1 MPTTPTPTPSTP
13 DPEPEPTPPDGSE
26 PPRRRRPGR
35 RTLAAGGAI
44 AAAALVG
51 GGIGALAAA
60 GGAGEP
66 TAPTTVGQTSDAPAD
81 ATPAAA
87 DGEGMSVS
95 EIYRAV
101 ADGVVEITVSGGG
114 PAAQSPFG
122 DGSSPP
128 TRGQGSGFVYDD
140 EGRIVTN
147 HHVVDGADSIEVTL
161 ADGSTYDARLLGSDP
176 STDLAVLQIDAPA
189 DELQP
194 LELGDSDALAVGEE
208 VVAIGSPFGLDATV
222 TSGIVSAVD
231 RRITAPDG
239 FAIENAIQ
247 TDAAINQ
254 GNSGGPLL
262 DSGAR
267 VVGVNSQIETETGGN
282 VGIGFA
288 VPSNTVRSVVE
299 DIVEDG
305 DVEHAF
311 LGVGIQTVPA
321 DVAAELGE
329 AAGVAVTDV
338 REGSPA
344 AEADLRARTGSRTVD
359 GVPYPTGGDVIT
371 AVDGEEV
378 ETAEQLQSLVAE
390 HAPGD
395 ELELTV
401 VRDGETRTVTVTLA
415 DRPD

>member
-1 MPTTPTPTPSTP
+1 MPTTPSTP
-13 DPEPEPTPPDGSE
+13 EPDAAGPSGTEPQA
-26 PPRRRRPGR
+26 RRRPTR

-51 GGIGALAAA
+51 GGVGALATA
-60 GGAGEP
+60 GLAGE
-66 TAPTTVGQTSDAPAD
+66 TATTTVVQASETAAD

-87 DGEGMSVS
+87 DGDDLSVS
-95 EIYRAV
+95 EVYRAV
-101 ADGVVEITVSGGG
+101 ADGVVEITVAGSGSAGS
-114 PAAQSPFG
+114 PSPF
-122 DGSSPP
+122 DDQDAPQ

-140 EGRIVTN
+140 AGRIVTN

-161 ADGSTYDARLLGSDP
+161 PDGSSYDARLLGSDA
-176 STDLAVLQIDAPA
+176 STDLAVIQIDAPA
-189 DELQP
+189 DELEP

-208 VVAIGSPFGLDATV
+208 VVAIGSPFGLEATV
-222 TSGIVSAVD
+222 TSGIVSALD
-231 RRITAPDG
+231 RRITSPNG

-247 TDAAINQ
+247 TDAAINH

-262 DSGAR
+262 DSEAR
-267 VVGVNSQIETETGGN
+267 VVGVNSQIESESGGN

-299 DIVEDG
+299 QILEDG
-305 DVEHAF
+305 SVEHAF

-321 DVAAELGE
+321 DVARELGE

-344 AEADLRARTGSRTVD
+344 AQAELRAATGSQTVD
-359 GVPYPTGGDVIT
+359 GAPYPTGGDVIT
-371 AVDGEEV
+371 AVDGEAV
-378 ETAEQLQSLVAE
+378 ETADQLQSLVGE

-395 ELELTV
+395 EIQLTV
-401 VRDGETRTVTVTLA
+401 VHDGQTRTVAVTLA

>member
-1 MPTTPTPTPSTP
+1 MPTEPNT
-13 DPEPEPTPPDGSE
+13 PEPEPARTEAPA
-26 PPRRRRPGR
+26 PGR
-35 RTLAAGGAI
+35 RPSRGTVVAAGAV

-51 GGIGALAAA
+51 GGVGAVTTAALADD
-60 GGAGEP
+60 P
-66 TAPTTVGQTSDAPAD
+66 TRTTTVVETDTGASE

-87 DGEGMSVS
+87 SGDLSVS

-101 ADGVVEITVSGGG
+101 SDGVVEITVTGGG
-114 PAAQSPFG
+114 SGLPSPFDEQG
-122 DGSSPP
+122 TPP
-128 TRGQGSGFVYDD
+128 RRGQGSGFVYDD

-147 HHVVDGADSIEVTL
+147 HHVVEGATSIEVTL
-161 ADGSTYDARLLGSDP
+161 ADGSSYDARLLGSDP
-176 STDLAVLQIDAPA
+176 STDLALLQIDAPA
-189 DELQP
+189 DELEP
-194 LELGDSDALAVGEE
+194 LELGDSDALTVGEE

-239 FAIENAIQ
+239 FAIDDAIQ

-262 DSGAR
+262 NAEAE

-299 DIVEDG
+299 DILEDG
-305 DVEHAF
+305 AVEHAF
-311 LGVGIQTVPA
+311 LGVGIETIPA
-321 DVAAELGE
+321 DIAGELGE
-329 AAGVAVTDV
+329 AAGVAVTEV
-338 REGSPA
+338 RDGSPA
-344 AEADLRARTGSRTVD
+344 AEAELRAATGSETVD

-371 AVDGEEV
+371 AVDGEAV
-378 ETAEQLQSLVAE
+378 ETAEQLQSMVAE
-390 HAPGD
+390 HTPGD
-395 ELELTV
+395 EIELTV
-401 VRDGETRTVTVTLA
+401 VHDGDTRTVTLTLA

>member
-1 MPTTPTPTPSTP
+1 MPTTPST
-13 DPEPEPTPPDGSE
+13 PEPEPTYSTGTEP
-26 PPRRRRPGR
+26 PPRRRPSR

-51 GGIGALAAA
+51 GGVGALATS
-60 GGAGEP
+60 GLAGET
-66 TAPTTVGQTSDAPAD
+66 TATTTVVQTGEAPAD

-87 DGEGMSVS
+87 DGEDLSVS
-95 EIYRAV
+95 EVYRAV
-101 ADGVVEITVSGGG
+101 ADGVVEIAVAGG
-114 PAAQSPFG
+114 PAGGPSPFG
-122 DGSSPP
+122 QEDAPQ
-128 TRGQGSGFVYDD
+128 TRAQGSGFVYDD

-147 HHVVDGADSIEVTL
+147 HHVVEGADSIEVTL
-161 ADGSTYDARLLGSDP
+161 ADGSSYDARLLGSDP
-176 STDLAVLQIDAPA
+176 STDLAVIQIDAPA
-189 DELQP
+189 DELEP

-231 RRITAPDG
+231 RRITAPNG

-247 TDAAINQ
+247 TDAAINH

-267 VVGVNSQIETETGGN
+267 VVGVNSQIESESGGN

-299 DIVEDG
+299 DILEDG
-305 DVEHAF
+305 VVEHAF

-321 DVAAELGE
+321 DVAEELGE

-344 AEADLRARTGSRTVD
+344 ADAELRAATDSQTVD

-371 AVDGEEV
+371 AVDGEAV
-378 ETAEQLQSLVAE
+378 ETSEQLQSLVAE

-395 ELELTV
+395 EVELTV
-401 VRDGETRTVTVTLA
+401 VHDGETRTVTVTLA

>member
-1 MPTTPTPTPSTP
+1 MPTTPST
-13 DPEPEPTPPDGSE
+13 PEPEATQPSGTEP
-26 PPRRRRPGR
+26 PPRRRPTR

-51 GGIGALAAA
+51 GGVGALATS
-60 GGAGEP
+60 GLAGEA
-66 TAPTTVGQTSDAPAD
+66 TATTTVVQPSEALAD
-81 ATPAAA
+81 ATPATA
-87 DGEGMSVS
+87 DGDDLSVS
-95 EIYRAV
+95 EVYRAV
-101 ADGVVEITVSGGG
+101 ADGVVEITVTGGG
-114 PAAQSPFG
+114 SAGLPSPF
-122 DGSSPP
+122 DDQDTPQ

-147 HHVVDGADSIEVTL
+147 HHVVEGADSIEVTL
-161 ADGSTYDARLLGSDP
+161 ADGSSYDARLLGSDA

-189 DELQP
+189 DELEP

-222 TSGIVSAVD
+222 TSGIVSALD
-231 RRITAPDG
+231 RRITAPNG

-305 DVEHAF
+305 VVEHAF
-311 LGVGIQTVPA
+311 LGVSIETIPA
-321 DVAAELGE
+321 DVAEELGA
-329 AAGVAVTDV
+329 AAGVAITDV

-344 AEADLRARTGSRTVD
+344 AEADLHAGTGSRTVD
-359 GVPYPTGGDVIT
+359 GVPYSTGGDVIT
-371 AVDGEEV
+371 AVDGEAV

-395 ELELTV
+395 EIELTV
-401 VRDGETRTVTVTLA
+401 VQDGETRTVTVTLA

>member
-1 MPTTPTPTPSTP
+1 MPTTPDT
-13 DPEPEPTPPDGSE
+13 PEPESTQPPTSE
-26 PPRRRRPGR
+26 PPARRRPTR

-44 AAAALVG
+44 AAAALLG
-51 GGIGALAAA
+51 GGVGALATSGLSGDA
-60 GGAGEP
+60 
-66 TAPTTVGQTSDAPAD
+66 TATTTVVQESEAPAD

-87 DGEGMSVS
+87 DGDDLSVS
-95 EIYRAV
+95 EVYRAV
-101 ADGVVEITVSGGG
+101 ADGVVEISVSGGA
-114 PAAQSPFG
+114 PAGVPSPF
-122 DGSSPP
+122 DQQDAPQ
-128 TRGQGSGFVYDD
+128 TRAQGSGFVYDD

-161 ADGSTYDARLLGSDP
+161 ADGSSYDARLLGSDP

-189 DELQP
+189 EKLEP

-222 TSGIVSAVD
+222 TSGIVSALD
-231 RRITAPDG
+231 RRITSPNG
-239 FAIENAIQ
+239 FAIESAIQ
-247 TDAAINQ
+247 TDAAINH

-262 DSGAR
+262 DSDAK
-267 VVGVNSQIETETGGN
+267 VVGVNSQIESESGGN

-288 VPSNTVRSVVE
+288 VPSNTVRSVV
-299 DIVEDG
+299 DQILEDG
-305 DVEHAF
+305 SVEHAF

-321 DVAAELGE
+321 DVAKELGE

-344 AEADLRARTGSRTVD
+344 AQANLRAATGSQTVD
-359 GVPYPTGGDVIT
+359 GAPYPTGGDVIT
-371 AVDGEEV
+371 AVDGEGV
-378 ETAEQLQSLVAE
+378 ETADQLQSLVGE

-395 ELELTV
+395 EIQLTV
-401 VRDGETRTVTVTLA
+401 VHDGETRTVAVTLA

>member
-1 MPTTPTPTPSTP
+1 MPTTPDT
-13 DPEPEPTPPDGSE
+13 PEPETAQLPAADPR
-26 PPRRRRPGR
+26 PRRPPSR
-35 RTLAAGGAI
+35 RTVAAGAAI

-51 GGIGALAAA
+51 GGVGALATS
-60 GGAGEP
+60 GLAGET
-66 TAPTTVGQTSDAPAD
+66 TATTTVVQTSDTPAD

-87 DGEGMSVS
+87 DGDLSVS
-95 EIYRAV
+95 EVYRAV
-101 ADGVVEITVSGGG
+101 ADGVVEITVAGSGSSGI
-114 PAAQSPFG
+114 PSPF
-122 DGSSPP
+122 DQQEAP
-128 TRGQGSGFVYDD
+128 TRAQGSGFVYDD

-147 HHVVDGADSIEVTL
+147 HHVVDGADSIEVKL

-189 DELQP
+189 DELEP

-222 TSGIVSAVD
+222 TSGIVSALD

-239 FAIENAIQ
+239 FAIESAIQ
-247 TDAAINQ
+247 TDAAINH

-262 DSGAR
+262 DSSAR
-267 VVGVNSQIETETGGN
+267 VVGVNSQIESESGGN

-288 VPSNTVRSVVE
+288 VPSNTVRSVVT
-299 DIVEDG
+299 DIIENG
-305 DVEHAF
+305 AVEHAF

-321 DVAAELGE
+321 DVAEELGE
-329 AAGVAVTDV
+329 AAGVAVTNV
-338 REGSPA
+338 RDGSPA
-344 AEADLRARTGSRTVD
+344 AEADLRPATGSRPVD
-359 GVPYPTGGDVIT
+359 GVPYPTGGDVIA
-371 AVDGEEV
+371 AVDGEAV

-395 ELELTV
+395 EVELTV
-401 VRDGETRTVTVTLA
+401 VGDGETRTVTVTLA

>member
-1 MPTTPTPTPSTP
+1 MPTTPTSTSTSST
-13 DPEPEPTPPDGSE
+13 PEPEPTRPSGSE
-26 PPRRRRPGR
+26 PPRPRRPTR

-51 GGIGALAAA
+51 GGVGALAAS
-60 GGAGEP
+60 GLAGEP
-66 TAPTTVGQTSDAPAD
+66 TATTTVVQTSAATAD

-87 DGEGMSVS
+87 DGEDLSVS
-95 EIYRAV
+95 EVYRAV
-101 ADGVVEITVSGGG
+101 ADGVVEITVAGGG
-114 PAAQSPFG
+114 STGVPSPFG
-122 DGSSPP
+122 DETPQ
-128 TRGQGSGFVYDD
+128 TRAQGSGFVYDD

-147 HHVVDGADSIEVTL
+147 HHVVENAASIEVTL
-161 ADGSTYDARLLGSDP
+161 ADGSSYDARLLGSDP
-176 STDLAVLQIDAPA
+176 STDLAVLQIDAPV
-189 DELQP
+189 DKLQP
-194 LELGDSDALAVGEE
+194 LELGDSDALAVGEQ

-247 TDAAINQ
+247 TDAAINH

-267 VVGVNSQIETETGGN
+267 VVGVNSQIESETGGN

-311 LGVGIQTVPA
+311 LGVGIQTIPA
-321 DVAAELGE
+321 KVAEELGG
-329 AAGVAVTDV
+329 AAGVGITNV
-338 REGSPA
+338 RDGSPA
-344 AEADLRARTGSRTVD
+344 AEADLRAGTGSRTVD
-359 GVPYPTGGDVIT
+359 GVSYPTGGDVIT
-371 AVDGEEV
+371 AVDGDAV
-378 ETAEQLQSLVAE
+378 GTSEQLQSLVAE

-401 VRDGETRTVTVTLA
+401 VHDGERRTVTVTLA

>member
-1 MPTTPTPTPSTP
+1 V
-13 DPEPEPTPPDGSE
+13 
-26 PPRRRRPGR
+26 
-35 RTLAAGGAI
+35 
-44 AAAALVG
+44 AAALVG
-51 GGIGALAAA
+51 GGVGAATTAALSDEPAETTTVVETGAAA
-60 GGAGEP
+60 P
-66 TAPTTVGQTSDAPAD
+66 D

-87 DGEGMSVS
+87 DGDDLSVS
-95 EIYRAV
+95 EVYRAV
-101 ADGVVEITVSGGG
+101 ADGVVEITVAGGG
-114 PAAQSPFG
+114 PAGTPSPF
-122 DGSSPP
+122 DEQDTPQ
-128 TRGQGSGFVYDD
+128 TRGQGSGFVYDE
-140 EGRIVTN
+140 EGRIITN
-147 HHVVDGADSIEVTL
+147 HHVVEGADSIEVTL
-161 ADGSTYDARLLGSDP
+161 ADGSSYEARLLGSDP

-189 DELQP
+189 DELEP

-222 TSGIVSAVD
+222 TSGIVSALD
-231 RRITAPDG
+231 RRITAPNG
-239 FAIENAIQ
+239 FAIDNAVQ

-305 DVEHAF
+305 TVEHAY
-311 LGVGIQTVPA
+311 LGVGIETIPA
-321 DVAAELGE
+321 DVAEELGE
-329 AAGVAVTDV
+329 AAGVTITDV
-338 REGSPA
+338 RDGSPA
-344 AEADLRARTGSRTVD
+344 AEAELRAATGSQTAD

-371 AVDGEEV
+371 AVNGEAV
-378 ETAEQLQSLVAE
+378 ETAEQLQSLVSE

-395 ELELTV
+395 EIELTV
-401 VRDGETRTVTVTLA
+401 VRDGDTRTVAVTLA

>member
-1 MPTTPTPTPSTP
+1 
-13 DPEPEPTPPDGSE
+13 
-26 PPRRRRPGR
+26 
-35 RTLAAGGAI
+35 
-44 AAAALVG
+44 VG
-51 GGIGALAAA
+51 GGVGAATTAAFSDEPAETTTVVETGAAA
-60 GGAGEP
+60 P
-66 TAPTTVGQTSDAPAD
+66 D

-87 DGEGMSVS
+87 DGDLSVS
-95 EIYRAV
+95 EVYRAV
-101 ADGVVEITVSGGG
+101 ADGVVEITVAGGG
-114 PAAQSPFG
+114 PAGLPSPF
-122 DGSSPP
+122 DEQDTPQ

-147 HHVVDGADSIEVTL
+147 HHVVEGADSIEVTL
-161 ADGSTYDARLLGSDP
+161 ADGSSYDARLLGSDP

-189 DELQP
+189 DELEP

-222 TSGIVSAVD
+222 TSGIVSALD
-231 RRITAPDG
+231 RRITAPNG
-239 FAIENAIQ
+239 FAIDNAIQ

-262 DSGAR
+262 DSGAQ

-305 DVEHAF
+305 AVEHAY
-311 LGVGIQTVPA
+311 LGVGIETIPA
-321 DVAAELGE
+321 DVAEELGE
-329 AAGVAVTDV
+329 AAGVAITDV
-338 REGSPA
+338 RDGSPA
-344 AEADLRARTGSRTVD
+344 AEAELRAATGSQTAD
-359 GVPYPTGGDVIT
+359 GGPYPTGGDVIT
-371 AVDGEEV
+371 AVNGEAV
-378 ETAEQLQSLVAE
+378 ETAEQLQSLVSE

-395 ELELTV
+395 EIELTV
-401 VRDGETRTVTVTLA
+401 VHDGDTRTVAVTLA

>member
-1 MPTTPTPTPSTP
+1 MPTTPST
-13 DPEPEPTPPDGSE
+13 PEPEATQPSGTEP
-26 PPRRRRPGR
+26 PPRRRPTR

-51 GGIGALAAA
+51 GGVGALATA
-60 GGAGEP
+60 GFAGE
-66 TAPTTVGQTSDAPAD
+66 TATTTVVQASETQAD

-87 DGEGMSVS
+87 DGNDLSVS
-95 EIYRAV
+95 EVYRAV
-101 ADGVVEITVSGGG
+101 ADGVVEITVAGSGSAG
-114 PAAQSPFG
+114 PPSPF
-122 DGSSPP
+122 DGQDAPQ

-161 ADGSTYDARLLGSDP
+161 PDGSSYDARLLGSDA
-176 STDLAVLQIDAPA
+176 STDLAVIQIDAPA
-189 DELQP
+189 DALEP

-208 VVAIGSPFGLDATV
+208 VVAIGSPFGLEATV

-231 RRITAPDG
+231 RRITSPNG

-247 TDAAINQ
+247 TDAAINH

-262 DSGAR
+262 DSDAR
-267 VVGVNSQIETETGGN
+267 VVGVNSQIESESGGN

-299 DIVEDG
+299 QILEDG
-305 DVEHAF
+305 SVEHAF
-311 LGVGIQTVPA
+311 LGVGIQTIPA
-321 DVAAELGE
+321 DVANELGE

-344 AEADLRARTGSRTVD
+344 AQADLRPATGSQTVD
-359 GVPYPTGGDVIT
+359 GAPYPTGGDVVT
-371 AVDGEEV
+371 AVDGETV
-378 ETAEQLQSLVAE
+378 ETADQLQSLVGE

-395 ELELTV
+395 EVQLTV
-401 VRDGETRTVTVTLA
+401 VHDGETRTVAVTLA
-415 DRPD
+415 DRPG

>member
-1 MPTTPTPTPSTP
+1 M
-13 DPEPEPTPPDGSE
+13 
-26 PPRRRRPGR
+26 
-35 RTLAAGGAI
+35 I
-44 AAAALVG
+44 
-51 GGIGALAAA
+51 
-60 GGAGEP
+60 
-66 TAPTTVGQTSDAPAD
+66 
-81 ATPAAA
+81 
-87 DGEGMSVS
+87 
-95 EIYRAV
+95 
-101 ADGVVEITVSGGG
+101 
-114 PAAQSPFG
+114 
-122 DGSSPP
+122 
-128 TRGQGSGFVYDD
+128 
-140 EGRIVTN
+140 
-147 HHVVDGADSIEVTL
+147 
-161 ADGSTYDARLLGSDP
+161 
-176 STDLAVLQIDAPA
+176 QIDAPA
-189 DELQP
+189 DELEP

-231 RRITAPDG
+231 RRITAPNG

-247 TDAAINQ
+247 TDAAINH

-267 VVGVNSQIETETGGN
+267 VVGVNSQIESESGGN

-299 DIVEDG
+299 DILEDG
-305 DVEHAF
+305 VVEHAF

-321 DVAAELGE
+321 DVAEELGE

-344 AEADLRARTGSRTVD
+344 ADAELRAATDSQTVD

-371 AVDGEEV
+371 AVDGEAV
-378 ETAEQLQSLVAE
+378 ETSEQLQSLVAE

-395 ELELTV
+395 EVELTV
-401 VRDGETRTVTVTLA
+401 VHDGETRTVTVTLA